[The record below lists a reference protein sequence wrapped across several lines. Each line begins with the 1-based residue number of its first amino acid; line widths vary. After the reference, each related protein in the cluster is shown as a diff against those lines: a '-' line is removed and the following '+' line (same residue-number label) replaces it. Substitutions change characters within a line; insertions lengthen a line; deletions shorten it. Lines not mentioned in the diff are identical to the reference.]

1 MRRTLV
7 TAGAVAAAA
16 VPLALPLAHADG
28 KATQKQAQE
37 LQRKI
42 DVTRGKVAK
51 RRGTEQVLT
60 SQVAAYTE
68 RIDALQGRIDGY
80 ESRQQVVQSELDG
93 AQAKLDRLQTELRD
107 ERARLVRLKARLAE
121 ARRQLS
127 DRLVE
132 LYTADSPDL
141 VTVVLNSD
149 GFNDLLER
157 GEFLKR
163 INDQDVSVMGVVKA
177 AKADAAQAEARL
189 TTLEGRQA
197 ELTAG
202 VKARRDELARLKQ
215 GLVDTRVG
223 YEQTKEGKA
232 QALRT
237 VRTQRVDLED
247 HLDDLEADQAK
258 VKAALQKAMM
268 RNELGGG
275 GTGQLTIPA
284 SGPITGAFGEVRPG
298 HIHAGIDIA
307 MPIGTPLH
315 AADGGKVVIAGVVS
329 GYGNYTCIQHTAS
342 LSTCYGHQNSIGVS
356 VGQTVKKGQV
366 IGESGNTGHSTGPH
380 LHFEVRV
387 NGTPVNPLG
396 YL

>member
-1 MRRTLV
+1 MRRVLV
-7 TAGAVAAAA
+7 TAGAVAASAGA
-16 VPLALPLAHADG
+16 LALPLAQADG

-42 DVTRGKVAK
+42 DATRGKVAR
-51 RRGTEQVLT
+51 RRGTEQVLS
-60 SQVAAYTE
+60 SQVAAYSE

-80 ESRQQVVQSELDG
+80 ESRQEVVQRQLDT
-93 AQAKLDRLQTELRD
+93 AQAKLDRLQTQLRS

-163 INDQDVSVMGVVKA
+163 INDQDVSVMGVVRA
-177 AKADAAQAEARL
+177 AKADATAAEERL
-189 TTLEGRQA
+189 TGLESEQA
-197 ELTAG
+197 ELTDG
-202 VKARRDELARLKQ
+202 VKSRRDELARLKQ

-223 YEQTKEGKA
+223 YEQTKAGKA
-232 QALRT
+232 RALRT

-268 RNELGGG
+268 RSQLGGG
-275 GTGQLTIPA
+275 GTGQLAIPV
-284 SGPITGAFGEVRPG
+284 SGPITAPFGEQRPG
-298 HIHAGIDIA
+298 HIHAGIDIGV
-307 MPIGTPLH
+307 PIGTPLH
-315 AADGGKVVIAGVVS
+315 AADGGKVVIAGVVQ

-342 LSTCYGHQNSIGVS
+342 LSTCYGHQNRIGVS

-366 IGESGNTGHSTGPH
+366 IGETGNTGHSTGPH